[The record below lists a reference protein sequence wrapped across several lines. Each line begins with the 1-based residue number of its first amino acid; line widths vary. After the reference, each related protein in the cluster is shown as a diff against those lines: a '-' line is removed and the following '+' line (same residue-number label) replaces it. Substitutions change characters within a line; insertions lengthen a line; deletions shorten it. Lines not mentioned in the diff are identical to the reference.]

1 MPGDDLVAIADTG
14 APGGGRPRR
23 RCRGHHLEDR
33 VEGRGAVGAR
43 GRSRGRRG
51 GRDRAGGG
59 SAGRPGDRRDP
70 ARVRVRE
77 RRGRCLEPGH
87 GHAGAAAARP
97 RRHGRTHPAR
107 TARRRSGP
115 GSGWS
120 SRTRSGAPGERAWS
134 TWRSAAP
141 ALPATVDLRGRP
153 DDRGRALEATVV
165 ALADE
170 IAAAS
175 GLVMGKDARVPVAL
189 VRGVRRL
196 DGTDG
201 PATDLIRP
209 ADEDLFRTSTH
220 EAIRSLSSGDAASGS
235 GPIGRELLIEAIGAC
250 ATPWPPGGPRRGC
263 TVVEDPDEVATM
275 LRETA
280 GMEAD
285 ASTLIVP
292 WLEAS
297 EDEHARAPVGVRRG
311 GLRHRAGDGVGRR
324 RRHGSLVRSGGSA
337 IVAPS
342 RGRAGTA
349 RRAGVRLAAGRSGRD
364 RSDRITASAG
374 PRGPFRWVP

>member
-1 MPGDDLVAIADTG
+1 MVITDTFGRAWRTGVVNVAIG
-14 APGGGRPRR
+14 
-23 RCRGHHLEDR
+23 C
-33 VEGRGAVGAR
+33 
-43 GRSRGRRG
+43 
-51 GRDRAGGG
+51 AGVP
-59 SAGRPGDRRDP
+59 S
-70 ARVRVRE
+70 
-77 RRGRCLEPGH
+77 
-87 GHAGAAAARP
+87 
-97 RRHGRTHPAR
+97 
-107 TARRRSGP
+107 
-115 GSGWS
+115 
-120 SRTRSGAPGERAWS
+120 
-134 TWRSAAP
+134 
-141 ALPATVDLRGRP
+141 TVDLRGRP
-153 DDRGRALEATVV
+153 DDRGRPLEATVV

-280 GMEAD
+280 GTDAD
-285 ASTLIVP
+285 GSTLIVP

-297 EDEHARAPVGVRRG
+297 EDDDARATVGVRRR

-324 RRHGSLVRSGGSA
+324 RRHGSLVRSSRERDSLLRVEDGRVPLGVLACGG
-337 IVAPS
+337 
-342 RGRAGTA
+342 G
-349 RRAGVRLAAGRSGRD
+349 GVAAGIAATGSPHLLGLAD
-364 RSDRITASAG
+364 RSVGYPERSEDDEEIER
-374 PRGPFRWVP
+374 P